1 MKQWSLLTI
10 LDFHFNEEK
19 EFFLEN
25 LSLLL
30 SSGMGIGAV
39 LTSIQ
44 VELRSPKMRQAL
56 KKMLEEIED
65 GASLWKTLDKANL
78 FPVQAIGLFR
88 IGEESGRLSENLQ
101 VIAAQQQKERDFR
114 AKITSAV
121 SYPALILVLTLV
133 IGLGVT
139 WFILPRL
146 ALVFSQMKIKLPL
159 ITRVLIGAGQF
170 LGQYGFIVVPAFA
183 ISLSLIFYFVFI
195 FSKTKYLGQ
204 ELLLKI
210 PAISKLVREVELS
223 RFGYILGNLLDAGLP
238 VVAALESLQSST
250 SIISYKN
257 FYKRLRDL
265 VEEGLSFQKS
275 FAQEKNP
282 GRLLPGPIRQM
293 IISGEQ
299 SGNLP
304 ATLRKVGS
312 IFEAKTEVTTKN
324 LSTMLE
330 PLLLIIVWLGV
341 VFVAL
346 AIVLPIYSLIGDF
359 NQTGSS
365 ASSTAQPANN
375 PDVTSGQDKTIE
387 ATQSSNSD
395 SRSQSAPARQTPGVF
410 VQRVEILP
418 TTTGFLNVR
427 AESSLQSE
435 IIGKVTPGEVY
446 EYKEINDGWYL
457 IILSD
462 TVKGW
467 VLGDF
472 VKTIEQ

>member
-1 MKQWSLLTI
+1 MKRWSLPTI

-44 VELRSPKMRQAL
+44 VELRSPKMCQAL
-56 KKMLEEIED
+56 KKMLEEIE
-65 GASLWKTLDKANL
+65 GGGSLWKTLDKARL
-78 FPVQAIGLFR
+78 FPVQAIALFR

-121 SYPALILVLTLV
+121 SYPALILILTLV

-146 ALVFSQMKIKLPL
+146 ASVFSQMKIKLPL
-159 ITRVLIGAGQF
+159 ITRLLIGAGQF
-170 LGQYGFIVVPAFA
+170 LGQYGFIVVPAFT
-183 ISLSLIFYFVFI
+183 IFLFLIFYFLFVFP
-195 FSKTKYLGQ
+195 KTKYLGQ

-223 RFGYILGNLLDAGLP
+223 RFGYILGSLLDAGLP

-257 FYKRLRDL
+257 FYGRLHVL
-265 VEEGLSFQKS
+265 VEEGLSFQKC
-275 FAQEKNP
+275 FAEERNL

-359 NQTGSS
+359 NQSGSS
-365 ASSTAQPANN
+365 SNQTIQPSQPSNNKTMEASPSGLPESN
-375 PDVTSGQDKTIE
+375 PS
-387 ATQSSNSD
+387 
-395 SRSQSAPARQTPGVF
+395 TPGVF
-410 VQRVEILP
+410 VQKVEILP

-427 AESSLQSE
+427 SEPSLQSNL
-435 IIGKVTPGEVY
+435 IGKVTPGEVY
-446 EYKEINDGWYL
+446 EYKEISDGWYKIVL
-457 IILSD
+457 CQLKDGNCESGQF
-462 TVKGW
+462 GW

-472 VKTIEQ
+472 VKILEIGN